1 MPGNDNGIGKPN
13 QRTSLFTDAN
23 KYGPNATT
31 VDITLTD
38 AYGDVNWQY
47 TAALERNVNGS
58 WTATDLTSG
67 VFYNQVTKSLNI
79 TDNLPGLYRVRA
91 YLNPGGYQIITYSF
105 NIYR

>member
-1 MPGNDNGIGKPN
+1 M
-13 QRTSLFTDAN
+13 
-23 KYGPNATT
+23 
-31 VDITLTD
+31 TD

-67 VFYNQVTKSLNI
+67 VFYNQVTKSFNI